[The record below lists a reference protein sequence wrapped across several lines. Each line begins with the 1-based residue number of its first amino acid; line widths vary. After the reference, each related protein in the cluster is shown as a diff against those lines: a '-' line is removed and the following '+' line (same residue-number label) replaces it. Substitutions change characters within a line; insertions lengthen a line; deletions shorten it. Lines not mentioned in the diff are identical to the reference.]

1 MGPTVLELFQRWS
14 AARMTLASIVTDRGR
29 FERLAPVF
37 GGVLASDVTAGAV
50 DDYRAARAQQVTRR
64 GRAPTVATVNR
75 EVSLL
80 LRLLNFGVSRDL
92 LPINPI
98 RGKVRLEPEN
108 NVREVVVDEEG
119 IEAILW
125 HIDHY
130 PAYAWAILAFES
142 GMRRGELRRLCW
154 RQLDFEAGAI
164 AIPAAHTKSKRP
176 RVVEF
181 PGRSQAAIRDLE
193 EMPGCAEVFT
203 NSATSK
209 PYNPRWLY
217 ELFVRAVIASEVVGL
232 DGRRPTWH
240 DLRRSYVTLMRK
252 RGVQET
258 VVMKFSG
265 HSSRAVFERY
275 NVVSPEEMK
284 PAMLLNAQGR
294 AKELFELRT
303 KRRSAKVAPRLDVKA
318 KRQVTFS

>member
-1 MGPTVLELFQRWS
+1 METVEELFGKWC
-14 AARMTLASIVTDRGR
+14 AARMRLASIVTERGR

-37 GGVLASDVTAGAV
+37 GDRAASTLTAADVDA
-50 DDYRAARAQQVTRR
+50 YRAARAQAVTRR

-75 EVSLL
+75 EIALL
-80 LRLLNFGVSRDL
+80 LRLLNFGVSRGYL
-92 LPINPI
+92 EVSPL
-98 RGKVRLEPEN
+98 RGRVRLEPEN
-108 NVREVVVDEEG
+108 NVREVVVDEAG

-125 HIDHY
+125 HVDHF

-154 RQLDFEAGAI
+154 RQLDFEAGTI
-164 AIPAAHTKSKRP
+164 TIPGAHTKSKRS

-181 PGRSQAAIRDLE
+181 PERSQAAIRDLKE
-193 EMPGCAEVFT
+193 VRGCPEVFA
-203 NSATSK
+203 NVATGK
-209 PYNPRWLY
+209 PYNARWLY
-217 ELFVRAVIASEVVGL
+217 ELFVRAVIASEVVGI

-265 HSSRAVFERY
+265 HASRAVFERY
-275 NVVSPEEMK
+275 NVVSPEELE
-284 PAMLLNAQGR
+284 PAMALNQQRR
-294 AKELFELRT
+294 AEELARLRSERRRDA
-303 KRRSAKVAPRLDVKA
+303 RRSPNGPTKTLTASA
-318 KRQVTFS
+318 